1 MWLILLLHST
11 KIKNVVLL
19 YRKFMMRKQLFVLTG
34 SFFLSLL
41 LGNVYLLATSHAV
54 ESVSLEPLVE
64 NHKVLVKNIT
74 DTPLWMTIWDQA
86 REAAKHENDLEALDL
101 YRELFSL
108 KPQVEEALREYAIIL
123 MNLKHWQ
130 EASRVTQKL
139 LEIDPVSLEYQMFSG
154 RIALVQKR
162 YQSSTQF
169 FGQVY
174 NSSPD
179 GPYSIEALKGQIIGL
194 RRMGRHDMAYP
205 LMEQLYLIIPHEEQL
220 IRKLARLSKKLGFDE
235 KALTYYTLLL
245 TEFEP
250 TPRDLLESEPL
261 FVDAG
266 STEFSLKCWTEYLAT
281 YPYYIPFHD
290 KISKYYLDNELQQ
303 KALPHLLIRIAH
315 GEANS
320 EIFLQTGNLYL
331 YEEGR
336 PDKALYYYEEFR
348 KRNPDNKQVGLEI
361 QKIQTVLAND
371 LLIIVEN
378 EGAWSLWRDLA
389 KVIPDRL
396 AIYYSIAE
404 QLEELGRKKELL
416 EVLQI
421 IQIHNPDDQKTLFKL
436 ARLYFEL
443 GYNSASLDTLEL
455 LLPEEQ
461 TGKEYL
467 FLLAE
472 ISKENGNIQAH

>member
-1 MWLILLLHST
+1 M
-11 KIKNVVLL
+11 
-19 YRKFMMRKQLFVLTG
+19 KQNQ
-34 SFFLSLL
+34 SFFLLIPFFLFFLL
-41 LGNVYLLATSHAV
+41 SDTSFPAV
-54 ESVSLEPLVE
+54 SNASGSVSAEPSIE
-64 NHKVLVKNIT
+64 NHKVVVKNT
-74 DTPLWMTIWDQA
+74 TATPQWKTTWDLA
-86 REAAKHENDLEALDL
+86 RESVKHNDELKALDL
-101 YRELFSL
+101 YRELLSL

-123 MNLKHWQ
+123 MRLKHWQ

-174 NSSPD
+174 NASPD
-179 GPYSIEALKGQIIGL
+179 GPYSVEALKGQIIGL

-205 LMEQLYLIIPHEEQL
+205 LMEQLYLIIPHEEQF
-220 IRKLARLSKKLGFDE
+220 IRKLARLSKKLGLDE

-245 TEFEP
+245 TEFTP
-250 TPRDLLESEPL
+250 TPMDLLESEPL

-266 STEFSLKCWTEYLAT
+266 STDFSLKCWTEYLDA
-281 YPYYIPFHD
+281 YPYYIPFHK
-290 KISKYYLDNELQQ
+290 KISKYYLDNNLKQ
-303 KALPHLLIRIAH
+303 KALQHLLIRIAH
-315 GEANS
+315 GETTA
-320 EIFLQTGNLYL
+320 EIFLETAKLYL

-336 PDKALYYYEEFR
+336 PDKALYYYEEYR
-348 KRNPDNKQVGLEI
+348 KSNPDNRQVELEI
-361 QKIQTVLAND
+361 KKIQAILANN

-396 AIYYSIAE
+396 AIYYSIAN
-404 QLEELGRKKELL
+404 QLEKLGRKKELL

-421 IQIHNPDDQKTLFKL
+421 IHIHAPDDQKTLLML
-436 ARLYFEL
+436 AQLYYEF
-443 GYNSASLDTLEL
+443 GYNDAALDTLEL
-455 LLPEEQ
+455 LLPAEQ

-467 FLLAE
+467 LLLAE
-472 ISKENGNIQAH
+472 ISKKTNSSQIH